1 MKLSTLANLLEGGA
15 AVSDVSR
22 IKKEFIAPTLKEF
35 KKQVL
40 DKIGIKDFEPIG
52 STGKKSESGDVDVA
66 VELPTDM
73 DHKEVYKRVDSLGF
87 ERSKSISPSVMSIKF
102 PIYDEKG
109 NKTDKFAQIDL
120 MFGKREW
127 LKFGYWA
134 PEEGTSKYSGTY
146 RNMLLAAI
154 IRYAR
159 EMKGKPGKTWAL
171 DLSRGITR
179 KTRKMITT
187 KKGEPKEVV
196 AAKTFITNE
205 PEKLVKLL
213 NAATNANWKVD
224 DFTSSFEDL
233 WAKTK
238 KAFPGEV
245 VDKIKEYVQQGAA
258 NTKKEIPVMEEIR

>member
-1 MKLSTLANLLEGGA
+1 MRLNKFAELLEGGV
-15 AVSDVSR
+15 AVSDASR
-22 IKKEFIAPTLKEF
+22 IKKEQIAPTLKEF

-52 STGKKSESGDVDVA
+52 STGKKAESGDVDIA

-73 DHKEVYKRVDSLGF
+73 DHKEVYKRVDALGL
-87 ERSKSISPSVMSIKF
+87 ERSKSISPTIMSIKF
-102 PIYDEKG
+102 PIYDEEG
-109 NKTDKFAQIDL
+109 KTDKFAQIDM

-134 PEEGTSKYSGTY
+134 PEEGTSKYSGLY
-146 RNMLLAAI
+146 RNILLAAI

-159 EMKGKPGKTWAL
+159 ELKGKPGKTWAI
-171 DLSRGITR
+171 DLSKGITR
-179 KTRKMITT
+179 KTRETIIT

-196 AAKTFITNE
+196 AAKTFITDD

-213 NAATNANWKVD
+213 NAATKGGWKKE

-233 WAKTK
+233 WKKTK
-238 KAFPGEV
+238 EV
-245 VDKIKEYVQQGAA
+245 FSKDKLDKIKEYVQQAAA
-258 NTKKEIPVMEEIR
+258 NTKREIPIMEKLT